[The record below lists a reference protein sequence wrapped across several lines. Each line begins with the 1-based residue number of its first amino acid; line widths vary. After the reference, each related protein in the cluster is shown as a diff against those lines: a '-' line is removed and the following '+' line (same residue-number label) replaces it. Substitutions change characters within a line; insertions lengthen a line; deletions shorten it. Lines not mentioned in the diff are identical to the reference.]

1 MGDMMLRDLRN
12 YILESDFRINYVKN
26 KVDIVNYQSISH
38 FDSDK
43 IMVRYTDG
51 LVIVK
56 GDKLI
61 IAKLLSD
68 ELLIS
73 GDIKSIEFR

>member
-1 MGDMMLRDLRN
+1 MLRDLRN

-51 LVIVK
+51 LVVVK

>member
-1 MGDMMLRDLRN
+1 MMLRDLRN